1 MKTLRRLLFLLV
13 VLTVVTDLP
22 IPEGFDTS
30 RLEGVTTAPGL

>member
-1 MKTLRRLLFLLV
+1 M
-13 VLTVVTDLP
+13 VTDLP

>member
-1 MKTLRRLLFLLV
+1 MKMLKRLLFLLV
-13 VLTVVTDLP
+13 VSTMVTDLP